1 MTILVGRQAERENE
15 RPGVLTAVM
24 ALNRMA
30 KGAVNIVAAAMG
42 IAMVA
47 TGVVV
52 TAMVVTGVMGTAT
65 VAKEVATIVGVSD
78 GTEALI
84 DMASVTGTGI
94 VGVTATLAVEE
105 TGTGGVQAVVAM
117 MTARCVPKFT
127 ERCLLHQM
135 FLTWHETRMFPPA
148 RAYWSCG
155 SAFTVMIYVNAIK
168 VIFFDCVR

>member
-15 RPGVLTAVM
+15 RPGAMTAVM

-42 IAMVA
+42 IAMGAIAMVA

-84 DMASVTGTGI
+84 DMANVTDTGI
-94 VGVTATLAVEE
+94 VGVTATLAAEE

-155 SAFTVMIYVNAIK
+155 SAFTVMI
-168 VIFFDCVR
+168 